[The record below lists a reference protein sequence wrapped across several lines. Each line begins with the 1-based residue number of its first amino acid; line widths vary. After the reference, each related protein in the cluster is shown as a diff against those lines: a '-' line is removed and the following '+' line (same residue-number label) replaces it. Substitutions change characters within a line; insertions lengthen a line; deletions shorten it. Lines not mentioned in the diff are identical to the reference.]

1 MRGAFV
7 TYNNVGDG
15 SLASGWHSNEGREA
29 LLLQNTRGY
38 KWAVQEPAGGADRP
52 PPGYD
57 RDDEKN
63 VRAVK
68 SQIEQL
74 WETLRE
80 QADSLDFIVIYL
92 GASGSELF
100 IELAQDLPASK
111 VIFAVCDCDLGLKAQ
126 MVRNAGLLK
135 SGRII
140 CECGGRRTLGR
151 LFESFLYEGDGPNLV
166 A

>member
-15 SLASGWHSNEGREA
+15 SLASGWHSHEGREV

-57 RDDEKN
+57 RDDTEN

-74 WETLRE
+74 WDALRAE
-80 QADSLDFIVIYL
+80 ADSLDFIVIYL
-92 GASGSELF
+92 GASGSERF
-100 IELAQDLPASK
+100 IELAQGLPASK
-111 VIFAVCDCDLGLKAQ
+111 VTFVGCDCELGLKTR
-126 MVRNAGLLK
+126 MIREAGLWEA
-135 SGRII
+135 GRII
-140 CECGGRRTLGR
+140 CECGGRRTLGHLLKR
-151 LFESFLYEGDGPNLV
+151 YLYTGQGPNFE